1 MRIFGGGLRFGR
13 SGVFAVS
20 LAGDGVDKASD
31 LDVLGRLRIALRS
44 CASPRLFEGIGI
56 APEPVA
62 ENVGF
67 LVRDE
72 EAGVEND
79 IIVDSIYNSG
89 HDAALPMAE

>member
-1 MRIFGGGLRFGR
+1 MRFFSDGRRFGR

-20 LAGDGVDKASD
+20 LAGDGVYETPD
-31 LDVLGRLRIALRS
+31 LDVLRGLRIALRS
-44 CASPRLFEGIGI
+44 CANPRLFESIGI
-56 APEPVA
+56 APQPVA

-67 LVRDE
+67 LVCDE